1 MYSSAYEEQAIK
13 IIDELIRVSKYSNRE
28 EAFRAREQ
36 MKEIALRIISYD
48 HHIAMLSLSKK
59 EGNI

>member
-13 IIDELIRVSKYSNRE
+13 IIDELIRVSKLE
-28 EAFRAREQ
+28 KQPEALVAREQ
-36 MKEIALRIISYD
+36 LKEIALRIISYD
-48 HHIAMLSLSKK
+48 HHIVMLSLSKK